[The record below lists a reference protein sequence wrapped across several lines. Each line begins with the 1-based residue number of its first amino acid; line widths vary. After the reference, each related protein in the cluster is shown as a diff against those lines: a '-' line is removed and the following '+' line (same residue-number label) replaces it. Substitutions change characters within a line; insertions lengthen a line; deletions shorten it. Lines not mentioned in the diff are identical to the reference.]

1 MRRIALFGLVAGAV
15 LAAGNLTAAQWH
27 AAGVALMAL
36 TLAHGLTV
44 LPWLLAALFAWLWW
58 RQRWLT
64 SVWRS
69 SYGDQSKYY
78 AGRLAE
84 QQAATQPQP
93 QPRRKR
99 ATR

>member
-1 MRRIALFGLVAGAV
+1 MKIIALFGLAGGAV
-15 LAAGNLTAAQWH
+15 VAAGQLTAAQWH
-27 AAGVALMAL
+27 VAGAALVALVL
-36 TLAHGLTV
+36 RYGLTA
-44 LPWLLAALFAWLWW
+44 LPWLLAALFARLWW
-58 RQRWLT
+58 KQRWLT

-84 QQAATQPQP
+84 RQSTPK
-93 QPRRKR
+93 RKR